1 MSMKAWIDSFAGD
14 VEVVKKIVESKT
26 APKPARV
33 LAAGALSYIVKQ
45 MDLIP
50 DWDPVHGLLDD
61 AMVLR
66 VAVSIASDQ
75 DLGDFD
81 AETTRGIG
89 KLANEADEVAELL
102 GSDLYGRFKR
112 YTNGLSRID
121 VRGRR
126 ADFVASDTKA
136 RGQLWAELATELK
149 KLKPVTMED
158 PEGTLRKVKGYLDQK
173 LPRT

>member
-1 MSMKAWIDSFAGD
+1 MQAWIDSFVGD
-14 VEVVKKIVESKT
+14 VQVVEKLVDSKT

-33 LAAGALSYIVKQ
+33 LAAGALSYLVKQ

-50 DWDPVHGLLDD
+50 DWEPVHGMLDD

-66 VAVSIASDQ
+66 VAVSIASEQ

-89 KLANEADEVAELL
+89 RLANEADQVAEML
-102 GSDLYGRFKR
+102 GSDLYARLKR
-112 YTNGLSRID
+112 YVQGLTRLD

-126 ADFVASDTKA
+126 ADFIASDSKA
-136 RGQLWAELATELK
+136 RAQLFTEIAGELK
-149 KLKPVTMED
+149 KLKPAKLDD
-158 PEGTLRKVKGYLDQK
+158 PDQALRKVKGYLEQK
-173 LPRT
+173 LPK

>member
-1 MSMKAWIDSFAGD
+1 MIDRMNAWIDSFAAD

-33 LAAGALSYIVKQ
+33 LAASALGYLVKQ

-50 DWDPVHGLLDD
+50 DWEPIHGLLDD

-66 VAVSIASDQ
+66 VAVSLASEA

-89 KLANEADEVAELL
+89 RLANEADTVAEPL
-102 GSDLYGRFKR
+102 GPELFARLNR
-112 YTNGLSRID
+112 YTQGL
-121 VRGRR
+121 
-126 ADFVASDTKA
+126 T
-136 RGQLWAELATELK
+136 
-149 KLKPVTMED
+149 PVQI
-158 PEGTLRKVKGYLDQK
+158 P
-173 LPRT
+173 